1 MQPKL
6 NVWTRT
12 IGALT
17 VACCFGTAATR
28 AGELDNQTNR
38 VPDDFAAGNWANPAA
53 WSAIP
58 KYAADPAGDGSP
70 TDGYDWL
77 YTQVAHDEYWV
88 YLHYYN
94 SAQFAGDRQL
104 MYLDVD
110 SNRDTGLPG
119 FTGSLSVGAE
129 YYLSGAAVNQDGVGF
144 LGWTNWNNVQDG
156 NGNWDIMVAVDRA
169 ALLPG
174 ATSFNFVNQN
184 HDQSGDD
191 WYSDNAN
198 TFPGDW
204 FRYELNNPTET
215 AFGRDWTVFEP
226 VHRDNAAVQAD
237 VAGTTNA
244 LTFDGVFGTAIHTA
258 AVTAIDPVV
267 GTKVSYDFA
276 LTHEPR
282 DTSGNG
288 GLETWVAEAFGAFVS
303 NPNDSSNAGNISTR
317 VGTRPFDDEATRI
330 VHERLE
336 QEEPVEQ
343 SASLL
348 DPTGT
353 FIEHHLAD
361 GVHVE
366 WLFTSETTIEISVFS
381 ADGSEQLGATY
392 VDTISSIN
400 DINGFRF
407 NLFDT
412 EQSMTISDFTVEL
425 VTPSLDGDFNG
436 DGFVDAAD
444 LNDPVLGWKA
454 RFGVDLDGDDFLV
467 WQRNLGAGTPPAT
480 VAAAAVPEPT
490 TALLALMGIVGA
502 VRIGRRR
509 VGGLGR

>member
-1 MQPKL
+1 MQRIPRL
-6 NVWTRT
+6 F
-12 IGALT
+12 ALI
-17 VACCFGTAATR
+17 VVCCALGSTAAS

-38 VPDDFAAGNWANPAA
+38 VPDDFAAANWADPAA
-53 WSAIP
+53 WSSIP
-58 KYAADPAGDGSP
+58 KYAADPVGDGSP
-70 TDGYDWL
+70 ADGYDWF

-94 SAQFAGDRQL
+94 SDQFAGDRQL
-104 MYLDVD
+104 MYLDTD
-110 SNRDTGLPG
+110 SNPETGNAGASGTLAI
-119 FTGSLSVGAE
+119 GAE
-129 YYLSGAAVNQDGVGF
+129 YYLSGAAVNDANGAFQ
-144 LGWTNWNNVQDG
+144 GWTSWNNVEDG
-156 NGNWDIMVAVDRA
+156 TGNWHIMAAIDRT
-169 ALLPG
+169 LIPG
-174 ATSFNFVNQN
+174 VTSFNFVNQN

-191 WYSDNAN
+191 WYADNAN
-198 TFPGDW
+198 VFPGDW

-215 AFGRDWTVFEP
+215 AFGRDWTAFEP
-226 VHRDNAAVQAD
+226 VHRDNSAVQAD
-237 VAGTTNA
+237 VAGTTNS

-317 VGTRPFDDEATRI
+317 VGVRPFDDEATRI
-330 VHERLE
+330 VHERVGE
-336 QEEPVEQ
+336 EEPVAQ

-348 DPTGT
+348 DLTGT
-353 FIEHHLAD
+353 TIEHHLAD
-361 GVHVE
+361 GVHIE

-412 EQSMTISDFTVEL
+412 EQSMTISDFTVET
-425 VTPSLDGDFNG
+425 VGVGIAGDFNG

-444 LNDPVLGWKA
+444 LNDPVMGWKA
-454 RFGVDLDGDDFLV
+454 RFGTDLDGEDFLA
-467 WQRNLGAGTPPAT
+467 WQRNLGAGTPPA
-480 VAAAAVPEPT
+480 AGAIAAVPEPS
-490 TALLALMGIVGA
+490 TALLALLGIVGA
-502 VRIGRRR
+502 MRSSRRR
-509 VGGLGR
+509 GG